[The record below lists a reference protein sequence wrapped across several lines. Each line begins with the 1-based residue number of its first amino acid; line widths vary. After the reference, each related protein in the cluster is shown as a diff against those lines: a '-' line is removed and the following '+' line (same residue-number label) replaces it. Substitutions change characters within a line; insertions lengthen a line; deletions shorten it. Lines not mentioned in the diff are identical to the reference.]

1 MNEQFLHGGDI
12 YRNPVEYDFSV
23 NINPL
28 GMPEG
33 SIQAAHEGIL
43 LANRYPDY
51 KGEALCKEIASAE
64 GVKESQILLGNGAAE
79 IIYAL
84 CNALRPKKCLA
95 CAPTFQEYEAAAV
108 QAGGE
113 MMYWKLFERE
123 NFRIQKDFLSAITE
137 SADILFLCNPNN
149 PTGSLIEKKFLLE
162 IAEKC
167 EQTKTYLCIDEC
179 FLPFVEKE
187 EALTMKRELE
197 LFSHLI
203 VLRAFTKLYG
213 MPGLRLGYALSA
225 NDDLLGKMK
234 HTLQPWNTSIPAQMA
249 GIAAIRDQEYVK
261 RTRKL
266 IAEEKEYLIRELSKG
281 LVEKVYDS
289 AANYIFFQSRTGLK
303 EGLLQQGILIR
314 SCGNYRNLTG
324 KYFRIGVRTH
334 EENEELIRRWR
345 KITWQSQ
352 S

>member
-28 GMPEG
+28 GMPKG
-33 SIQAAHEGIL
+33 SVRAAHEGIL

-51 KGEALCKEIASAE
+51 KGEALCREIAGAE
-64 GVKESQILLGNGAAE
+64 CVKDSQVLLGNGAAE
-79 IIYAL
+79 LIYAL
-84 CNALRPKKCLA
+84 CNALRPKKCLV
-95 CAPTFQEYEAAAV
+95 CAPAFQEYEAAAV

-113 MMYWKLFERE
+113 MMYWNLSEEE
-123 NFRIQKDFLSAITE
+123 NFCIRRDFLSAITE

-162 IAEKC
+162 IAERC
-167 EQTKTYLCIDEC
+167 EQTETYLCVDEC
-179 FLPFVEKE
+179 FLPFLEQE
-187 EALTMKRELE
+187 EGLTMKLELE
-197 LFSHLI
+197 RFSHLI

-225 NDDLLGKMK
+225 NGDLLGRMK

-266 IAEEKEYLIRELSKG
+266 IAEEKEYLMRELSGG
-281 LVEKVYDS
+281 LAEKVYDS
-289 AANYIFFQSRTGLK
+289 AANYIFFQSRADLK

-314 SCGNYRNLTG
+314 SCGNYRNLNE

-345 KITWQSQ
+345 EITWQSQ